1 MKAEIWT
8 KEVCPYCVEAK
19 RILQTLS
26 IPYSE
31 YIISAG
37 INEQSPAPNQ
47 FYVPREQ
54 LLAKMPTARTVPQI
68 WIDDV
73 YIGGC
78 TDLQAAVASGQV
90 KSNITL

>member
-37 INEQSPAPNQ
+37 INEQSPAPHQ
-47 FYVPREQ
+47 FYVNRAQ
-54 LLAKMPTARTVPQI
+54 LLEKMPTARTVPQI

-73 YIGGC
+73 YIG
-78 TDLQAAVASGQV
+78 VS
-90 KSNITL
+90 KNRF